1 MPCAVE
7 NLHRHDRRVPRHAG
21 DADAVVRR
29 RGCNARDHCPVPF
42 VVLRDSVVVDEVV
55 AGKQLWSQVGVVE
68 VDAGV
73 DDRDLD
79 RGRAPADVP
88 GSGNPQRRQILL
100 LGPKARIVRS
110 RERVAG
116 VVQLDGSDRR
126 LGLEPLPDARG
137 VRHFDERE
145 RCSVDERPGDPA
157 VAGQRGFPLG
167 YRCSGLELDEQALL
181 IEPLTI
187 RDAADRRRGR
197 TRGGTP
203 GRGTPTDDLQD
214 QKSPGRKSDRPE
226 PAACP
231 LQLRTPSL
239 FCAHVRVGKRNASI
253 V

>member
-1 MPCAVE
+1 M
-7 NLHRHDRRVPRHAG
+7 
-21 DADAVVRR
+21 
-29 RGCNARDHCPVPF
+29 PF

-167 YRCSGLELDEQALL
+167 FLRLEGFQLFLPLGGLVESVRGFVELHEALKGFLQAHSVLGWNPVLALL
-181 IEPLTI
+181 HALVASEQERLGLGVLLLTQQTS
-187 RDAADRRRGR
+187 A
-197 TRGGTP
+197 
-203 GRGTPTDDLQD
+203 
-214 QKSPGRKSDRPE
+214 
-226 PAACP
+226 
-231 LQLRTPSL
+231 
-239 FCAHVRVGKRNASI
+239 
-253 V
+253 